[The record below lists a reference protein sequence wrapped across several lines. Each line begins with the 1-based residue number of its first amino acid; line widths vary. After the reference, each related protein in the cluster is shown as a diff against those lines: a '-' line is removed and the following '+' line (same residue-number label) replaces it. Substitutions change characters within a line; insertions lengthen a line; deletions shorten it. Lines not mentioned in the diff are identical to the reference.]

1 MLDDQP
7 PADEL
12 DLDRARAKYGA
23 ERDKRAGSASRTAY
37 RTPGTGMSL
46 DLSDRYIPR
55 IEREVRDERVDAVVI
70 GAGFAGLIV
79 AIEMKKCGIGP
90 IRILDTAGDFG
101 GVWYWNRYPGA
112 QCDVES
118 YIYLPFLEETGYI
131 PKEKYSHQPEILA
144 HAQRLGRHFDLY
156 EDALFH
162 TGVTDV
168 RWSDADRWTVTTD
181 RGDTIRSN
189 FVVMAGGGQDQPRLP
204 DLPGFDTFE
213 GRIFHSCRWDY
224 DHTGGD
230 ASGNCT
236 KLAGKR
242 VAVVGTGAS
251 AVQAVPYIAPTVE
264 HLYVLQ
270 RTPVVVGERLNKPTD
285 PAWAAALEPG
295 WQDRRMLN
303 YSTLVLGGQ
312 QDEDLVDDGWTHA
325 TAELASVYGGDKD
338 GHGQSPEAAAEVAE
352 RADLRYM
359 AKIRARVDRTVTDAR
374 SAALLKPWYRYFC
387 KRPTFNDL
395 YLPAFNRDNVELID
409 VSGPAGLERL
419 TATGFVV
426 DGREYPADTIIFA
439 SGFASDLSER
449 KGYELAGKGG
459 VTLRDYWSEGARSLH
474 GALIHNFPNLFL
486 MGTVHVGLTINY
498 TEMMLRQ
505 GRHIARTIELLRGR
519 GFAEIEATAAA
530 EDAYVEEIV
539 AAREADVAF
548 HASCTPGYFN
558 NEGMP
563 VQRGKGLTDTV
574 YPGGLFAWVDMVEG
588 WRERGGFA
596 GAELR

>member
-1 MLDDQP
+1 MLDDLQAMP
-7 PADEL
+7 EP
-12 DLDRARAKYGA
+12 DLEWAREKYKA
-23 ERDKRAGSASRTAY
+23 ERDRRSGKSNRSAY
-37 RTPGTGMSL
+37 RTPGSGIAI
-46 DLSDRYIPR
+46 DLRDTYRPR
-55 IEREVRDERVDAVVI
+55 IEREVRNEQVDAVII

-90 IRILDTAGDFG
+90 IRIIDTAGDFG

-131 PKEKYSHQPEILA
+131 PKEKYSHQPEILE

-156 EDALFH
+156 DDALFH

-168 RWSDADRWTVTTD
+168 RWSDSDRWTVTTD

-204 DLPGFDTFE
+204 DLPGLDEFS
-213 GRIFHSCRWDY
+213 GHVFHSCRWDY
-224 DHTGGD
+224 DYSGGSHAGD
-230 ASGNCT
+230 CAG
-236 KLAGKR
+236 LEGKR

-251 AVQAVPYIAPTVE
+251 AVQLVPYIARSAD

-285 PAWAAALEPG
+285 PAWAASLEPG

-325 TAELASVYGGDKD
+325 TAELASVYGGDKSD
-338 GHGQSPEAAAEVAE
+338 SGVSADEAAEAAE

-359 AKIRARVDRTVTDAR
+359 EKIRARVDRVVTKR
-374 SAALLKPWYRYFC
+374 EKAALLKPWYRYFC

-395 YLPAFNRDNVELID
+395 YLPAFNRDNVELLD

-419 TATGFVV
+419 TKAGFVV
-426 DGREYPADTIIFA
+426 DGAEYPADAIIFA

-449 KGYELAGKGG
+449 KGYELTGRGG
-459 VTLRDYWSEGARSLH
+459 ISLRDHWQEGARSLH
-474 GALIHNFPNLFL
+474 GVLVHNFPNLFL

-498 TEMMLRQ
+498 TEMMMRQ
-505 GRHIARTIELLRGR
+505 GRHIARTIELLRAR
-519 GFAEIEATAAA
+519 GFDEIEATAGA

-539 AAREADVAF
+539 AGREADVAF

-563 VQRGKGLTDTV
+563 VKRGKGLTDTV
-574 YPGGLFAWVDMVEG
+574 YAGGLFAWVAMVTD
-588 WRERGGFA
+588 WRETQDFA

>member
-1 MLDDQP
+1 MLDDPQAMP
-7 PADEL
+7 EP
-12 DLDRARAKYGA
+12 DLDWARAKYAA
-23 ERDKRAGSASRTAY
+23 ERDKRSGSRSRTAY
-37 RTPGTGMSL
+37 RTPGSGIGL
-46 DLSDRYIPR
+46 DLGDSYIPR
-55 IEREVRDERVDAVVI
+55 IERAVRSEQVDAVII

-131 PKEKYSHQPEILA
+131 PKEKYSHQPEILE

-168 RWSDADRWTVTTD
+168 RWSDATRWTVTTD

-189 FVVMAGGGQDQPRLP
+189 FVVIAGGGQDQPRLP
-204 DLPGFDTFE
+204 DLPGLDEFS
-213 GRIFHSCRWDY
+213 GHVFHSCRWDY
-224 DHTGGD
+224 GYSGGSHAGD
-230 ASGNCT
+230 CAG
-236 KLAGKR
+236 LEGKR

-251 AVQAVPYIAPTVE
+251 AVQLVPYIAPSTA

-285 PAWAAALEPG
+285 PAWAASLEPG

-303 YSTLVLGGQ
+303 YSTLVLGGE

-325 TAELASVYGGDKD
+325 TAELASVYGGDKGD
-338 GHGQSPEAAAEVAE
+338 SDVSAEEAAEAAE

-359 AKIRARVDRTVTDAR
+359 EKIRARVDRVVTKGAK
-374 SAALLKPWYRYFC
+374 AELLKPWYRYFC

-409 VSGPAGLERL
+409 VSGPVGLERL
-419 TATGFVV
+419 TANGFVV
-426 DGREYPADTIIFA
+426 DGKEYPADAIIFA
-439 SGFASDLSER
+439 SGFASDLSQR
-449 KGYELAGKGG
+449 HGYELTGRGG
-459 VTLRDYWSEGARSLH
+459 ITLREHWRECARSLH
-474 GALIHNFPNLFL
+474 GALVHNFPNLFL

-498 TEMMLRQ
+498 TEMMMRQ
-505 GRHIARTIELLRGR
+505 GRHIARTIELLRAR
-519 GFAEIEATAAA
+519 GFEEIEPSA
-530 EDAYVEEIV
+530 EAEEAYIEEIV
-539 AAREADVAF
+539 AGREADVAF

-563 VQRGKGLTDTV
+563 VKRGKGLTDAV
-574 YPGGLFAWVDMVEG
+574 YAGGLFAWVEMVTD
-588 WRERGGFA
+588 WRETQGFA

>member
-1 MLDDQP
+1 MLDDPQTSP
-7 PADEL
+7 EP
-12 DLDRARAKYGA
+12 DLDWARAKYAA
-23 ERDKRAGSASRTAY
+23 ERDRRADSRSRTAY
-37 RTPGTGMSL
+37 QTPGSGIAI
-46 DLSDRYIPR
+46 DLRDTYIPR
-55 IEREVRDERVDAVVI
+55 IEREARSEQVDAVVI

-90 IRILDTAGDFG
+90 IRIIDTAGDFG

-131 PKEKYSHQPEILA
+131 PKEKYSHQPEILE

-156 EDALFH
+156 DDALFH

-168 RWSDADRWTVTTD
+168 RWSDADRWTVATD
-181 RGDTIRSN
+181 RGDTIRST

-204 DLPGFDTFE
+204 DLPGLDEFS
-213 GRIFHSCRWDY
+213 GHVFHSCRWDY
-224 DHTGGD
+224 DYTGGSHAGD
-230 ASGNCT
+230 CAR
-236 KLAGKR
+236 LEGKR

-251 AVQAVPYIAPTVE
+251 AVQLVPYIAPSTE

-285 PAWAAALEPG
+285 PDWAASLEPG

-325 TAELASVYGGDKD
+325 TAELASVYGGDKGASD
-338 GHGQSPEAAAEVAE
+338 VSVEAAAEAAE
-352 RADLRYM
+352 RSDLRYM
-359 AKIRARVDRTVTDAR
+359 EKIRARVDKTVNNP
-374 SAALLKPWYRYFC
+374 AAADLLKPWYRYFC

-419 TATGFVV
+419 TETGFVV
-426 DGREYPADTIIFA
+426 DGTEYPADAIIFA

-449 KGYELAGKGG
+449 KGYELAGRGG
-459 VTLRDYWSEGARSLH
+459 ITLRDHWQAGARSLH
-474 GALIHNFPNLFL
+474 GVLIHNFPNLFL

-498 TEMMLRQ
+498 TEMMMRQ
-505 GRHIARTIELLRGR
+505 GRHIARTIELLRAR
-519 GFAEIEATAAA
+519 GFDEIEATAEA
-530 EDAYVEEIV
+530 EDAYVEDIF

-563 VQRGKGLTDTV
+563 VKHGKGLTDTV
-574 YPGGLFAWVDMVEG
+574 YAGGLFAWLDMVTD
-588 WRERGGFA
+588 WREARNFA

>member
-1 MLDDQP
+1 MLDDPQTSP
-7 PADEL
+7 EP
-12 DLDRARAKYGA
+12 DLDRARAKYAA
-23 ERDKRAGSASRTAY
+23 ERDRRSGRRSRTAY
-37 RTPGTGMSL
+37 QTPGSGIAI
-46 DLSDRYIPR
+46 DLRDTYIPR
-55 IEREVRDERVDAVVI
+55 IEREARNEAVDAVVI

-90 IRILDTAGDFG
+90 IRIVDTAGDFG

-131 PKEKYSHQPEILA
+131 PKEKYSHQPEILK

-168 RWSDADRWTVTTD
+168 RWSDGDRWTVTTD

-204 DLPGFDTFE
+204 DLPGLDEFS
-213 GRIFHSCRWDY
+213 GHVFHSCRWDY
-224 DHTGGD
+224 DYTGGSHAGD
-230 ASGNCT
+230 CA
-236 KLAGKR
+236 KLEGKR

-251 AVQAVPYIAPTVE
+251 AVQLVPYIAPSTE

-270 RTPVVVGERLNKPTD
+270 RTPVVVGERLNRPTD
-285 PAWAAALEPG
+285 PDWAASLEPG

-325 TAELASVYGGDKD
+325 TAELASVYGGEKGGSDV
-338 GHGQSPEAAAEVAE
+338 SAEAAAEAAE

-359 AKIRARVDRTVTDAR
+359 EKIRARVDRTVGKA
-374 SAALLKPWYRYFC
+374 SAAELLKPWYRYFC

-426 DGREYPADTIIFA
+426 DGTEYPADAIIFA

-449 KGYELAGKGG
+449 KGYELAGRGG
-459 VTLRDYWSEGARSLH
+459 ITLRDHWRDGARSLH
-474 GALIHNFPNLFL
+474 GVLVHNFPNLFL

-505 GRHIARTIELLRGR
+505 GRHIARTIEQLRAR
-519 GFAEIEATAAA
+519 GFDEIEATAEA
-530 EDAYVEEIV
+530 EDAYVEDIV

-574 YPGGLFAWVDMVEG
+574 YAGGLFAWLDMVTD
-588 WRERGGFA
+588 WREARDFA

>member
-1 MLDDQP
+1 MLDDPQTSP
-7 PADEL
+7 EP
-12 DLDRARAKYGA
+12 DLDWARAKYAA
-23 ERDKRAGSASRTAY
+23 ERDRRSDSRSRTAY
-37 RTPGTGMSL
+37 QTPGSGIAI
-46 DLSDRYIPR
+46 DLRDTYIPR
-55 IEREVRDERVDAVVI
+55 IEREVRSEAVDAVVI

-79 AIEMKKCGIGP
+79 AIEMKKCGIDP
-90 IRILDTAGDFG
+90 IRIIDTAGDFG

-131 PKEKYSHQPEILA
+131 PREKYSHQPEILE
-144 HAQRLGRHFDLY
+144 HAQRLGRHFGLY
-156 EDALFH
+156 GDSLFH

-204 DLPGFDTFE
+204 DLPGLDEFS
-213 GRIFHSCRWDY
+213 GHVFHSCRWDY
-224 DHTGGD
+224 DYTGGSHAGD
-230 ASGNCT
+230 CAG
-236 KLAGKR
+236 LEGKR

-251 AVQAVPYIAPTVE
+251 AVQLVPYIAPSTN

-285 PAWAAALEPG
+285 PDWAASLEPG

-325 TAELASVYGGDKD
+325 TAELASVYGGDK
-338 GHGQSPEAAAEVAE
+338 GASGVSVEAAAEAAE
-352 RADLRYM
+352 RSDLRYM
-359 AKIRARVDRTVTDAR
+359 EKIRARVDKTV
-374 SAALLKPWYRYFC
+374 SNPAAADLLKPWYRYFC

-426 DGREYPADTIIFA
+426 DGTEYPADTIIFA

-449 KGYELAGKGG
+449 KGYELTGRGG
-459 VTLRDYWSEGARSLH
+459 ITLRDHWQQGARSLH
-474 GALIHNFPNLFL
+474 GVLVHNFPNLFL

-498 TEMMLRQ
+498 TEMMMRQ
-505 GRHIARTIELLRGR
+505 GRHIARTIELLRAR
-519 GFAEIEATAAA
+519 GFNEIEATAEA
-530 EDAYVEEIV
+530 EDAYVEDIV

-563 VQRGKGLTDTV
+563 VKRGKGLTDTV
-574 YPGGLFAWVDMVEG
+574 YAGGLFAWIEMVTD
-588 WRERGGFA
+588 WREAQNFA
-596 GAELR
+596 GAALR

>member
-1 MLDDQP
+1 MLDDP
-7 PADEL
+7 MTTPEP
-12 DLDRARAKYGA
+12 DLDWARAKYAA
-23 ERDKRAGSASRTAY
+23 ERDRRSGSRSRTAY
-37 RTPGTGMSL
+37 QTPGSGIAI
-46 DLSDRYIPR
+46 DLRDTYIPR
-55 IEREVRDERVDAVVI
+55 IERGVRSEAVDAVVI
-70 GAGFAGLIV
+70 GAGFAGLIA

-90 IRILDTAGDFG
+90 IRIIDTAGDFG

-131 PKEKYSHQPEILA
+131 PKEKYSHQPEILE

-156 EDALFH
+156 REALFH

-204 DLPGFDTFE
+204 DLPGLDAFS
-213 GRIFHSCRWDY
+213 GHVFHSCRWDY
-224 DHTGGD
+224 DYTGGSHAGD
-230 ASGNCT
+230 CER
-236 KLAGKR
+236 LEGKR

-251 AVQAVPYIAPTVE
+251 AVQLVPYIAPSTD

-285 PAWAAALEPG
+285 PDWAASLEPG

-325 TAELASVYGGDKD
+325 TAELASVYGGDKGASD
-338 GHGQSPEAAAEVAE
+338 VSVEAAAEAAE
-352 RADLRYM
+352 RSDLRYM
-359 AKIRARVDRTVTDAR
+359 EKIRARVDKTVNNPE
-374 SAALLKPWYRYFC
+374 AADLLKPWYRYFC

-419 TATGFVV
+419 TETGFVV
-426 DGREYPADTIIFA
+426 DGTEYPADAIIFA

-449 KGYELAGKGG
+449 KGYELTGRDG
-459 VTLRDYWSEGARSLH
+459 TSLRDHWQDGARSLH
-474 GALIHNFPNLFL
+474 GVLVHNFPNLFL

-498 TEMMLRQ
+498 TEMMMRQ
-505 GRHIARTIELLRGR
+505 GRHIARTIELLRAR
-519 GFAEIEATAAA
+519 GFDEIEATAEA
-530 EDAYVEEIV
+530 EDAYVEDIV

-563 VQRGKGLTDTV
+563 VKRGKGLTDTV
-574 YPGGLFAWVDMVEG
+574 YAGGLFAWLDMVTD
-588 WRERGGFA
+588 WREAQNFA

>member
-1 MLDDQP
+1 MLDDLP
-7 PADEL
+7 STDGP
-12 DLDRARAKYGA
+12 DLEWARAKYEA
-23 ERDKRAGSASRTAY
+23 ERDKRSSSGSRTAY
-37 RTPGTGMSL
+37 QTPGTGIAI
-46 DLSDRYIPR
+46 DLRDTYIPR
-55 IEREVRDERVDAVVI
+55 IEREPRSEQVDVVII
-70 GAGFAGLIV
+70 GAGFAGLIA
-79 AIEMKKCGIGP
+79 AIEMRKCGIGP

-131 PKEKYSHQPEILA
+131 PKEKYSHQPEILE
-144 HAQRLGRHFDLY
+144 HAQRLGTHFDLY
-156 EDALFH
+156 KDALFH

-168 RWSDADRWTVTTD
+168 RWSDADRWTVKTD
-181 RGDTIRSN
+181 RGDTIRSS

-204 DLPGFDTFE
+204 DLPGLDDFD
-213 GRIFHSCRWDY
+213 GHVFHSCRWDY
-224 DHTGGD
+224 NYTGGSHAGD
-230 ASGNCT
+230 CT
-236 KLAGKR
+236 KLEGRR

-251 AVQAVPYIAPTVE
+251 AVQLVPYIAPSVE

-285 PAWAAALEPG
+285 PTWAASLETG

-303 YSTLVLGGQ
+303 YSTLVLGGK

-325 TAELASVYGGDKD
+325 TAELASVYGGEKGESDASAD
-338 GHGQSPEAAAEVAE
+338 AAAEAAE

-359 AKIRARVDRTVTDAR
+359 EKIRARIDRTVG
-374 SAALLKPWYRYFC
+374 SAKAADLLKPWYRYFC

-395 YLPAFNRDNVELID
+395 YLPTFNRENVELVD
-409 VSGPAGLERL
+409 VSGTAGLERL
-419 TATGFVV
+419 TPKGFVV
-426 DGREYPADTIIFA
+426 DGVEYPADAIIFA

-449 KGYELAGKGG
+449 KGYELVGRGG
-459 VTLRDYWSEGARSLH
+459 VTLRDHWQDGARSLH
-474 GALIHNFPNLFL
+474 GVLIHGFPNLFL

-505 GRHIARTIELLRGR
+505 GRHIARTIELVRAR
-519 GFAEIEATAAA
+519 GFDQIEATTEA
-530 EDAYVEEIV
+530 EDAYVEDIV
-539 AAREADVAF
+539 AARTADVEF

-563 VQRGKGLTDTV
+563 VKRGKGLTDTV
-574 YPGGLFAWVDMVEG
+574 YPGGLFAWVDMVTD
-588 WRERGGFA
+588 WREAQGFA
-596 GAELR
+596 GADLR

>member
-1 MLDDQP
+1 MLEEPQAMP
-7 PADEL
+7 EP
-12 DLDRARAKYGA
+12 DLEWARAKYKT
-23 ERDKRAGSASRTAY
+23 ERDRRSGRRSRSAY
-37 RTPGTGMSL
+37 QTPGSGIEL
-46 DLSDRYIPR
+46 DLSDSYVPR
-55 IEREVRDERVDAVVI
+55 IERAVRSEQVDAVII

-131 PKEKYSHQPEILA
+131 PKEKYSHQPEILE
-144 HAQRLGRHFDLY
+144 HAQRLGRYFDLY
-156 EDALFH
+156 DDALFH

-168 RWSDADRWTVTTD
+168 RWSDSDRWTMTTD

-204 DLPGFDTFE
+204 DLPGLDEFS
-213 GRIFHSCRWDY
+213 GHVFHSCRWDY
-224 DHTGGD
+224 AYTGGSHAGD
-230 ASGNCT
+230 CAG
-236 KLAGKR
+236 LEGKR

-251 AVQAVPYIAPTVE
+251 AVQLVPYIAPSTE

-285 PAWAAALEPG
+285 PVWAASLEPG

-312 QDEDLVDDGWTHA
+312 QDEDMVDDGWTHA
-325 TAELASVYGGDKD
+325 TAELASVYGGDKSD
-338 GHGQSPEAAAEVAE
+338 GGGSAEEAAEAAE

-359 AKIRARVDRTVTDAR
+359 EKIRARVDRMVTKGEKAE
-374 SAALLKPWYRYFC
+374 LLKPWYRYFC

-395 YLPAFNRDNVELID
+395 YLPAFNRDNVELLD

-419 TATGFVV
+419 TKAGFIV
-426 DGREYPADTIIFA
+426 DGIEYPADAIIFA

-449 KGYELAGKGG
+449 KGYELTGRGG
-459 VTLRDYWSEGARSLH
+459 ISLRDHWQDGARSLH
-474 GALIHNFPNLFL
+474 GVLVHNFPNLFL

-498 TEMMLRQ
+498 TEMMMRQ
-505 GRHIARTIELLRGR
+505 GRHIARTIELLRAR
-519 GFAEIEATAAA
+519 GFDEIEATAGA

-539 AAREADVAF
+539 AGREADVAF

-563 VQRGKGLTDTV
+563 VKRGKGLTDTV
-574 YPGGLFAWVDMVEG
+574 YAGGLFAWVSMVTD
-588 WRERGGFA
+588 WRETQDFA
-596 GAELR
+596 GAALR